1 MYCDALK
8 LNSVNDRNRSIREIQ
23 PAPYSRTMIKQRGPG
38 GLKVFIALLS
48 VLTLLI
54 TALGYWTVG
63 RVGSSLASAG
73 NLGLSET
80 SQGSGNQ
87 APDGAVDILLVGSDS
102 RTDAHGNELSREELD
117 HLNAGE
123 FGGEDNT
130 DTMMLIRVPNDGSQ
144 ATAISLPRDTYVHD
158 DEFGN
163 MKLNA
168 VYSEH
173 KAAYQQGLSADTAG
187 VQGQGAEEE
196 QASPNLDVD
205 QERAAMAAGRAGLIS
220 AVADLTGIEVDH
232 YAEVGLL
239 GFVLLTDAVGG
250 VDVCLKEPVDDPM
263 SGAQFPAGVSTL
275 DGRDALAFVRQRYG
289 LPRGDLDRIVRQ
301 QAYMA
306 SLVNKVL
313 ATGTLTNPSTLNKI
327 STAVERSVIID
338 EDWDIMSFATQLSN
352 LAGGNVTFTTIPVTD
367 VDAIGDYGESVI
379 TVDEDQV
386 HAFMDHLLNQ
396 PDDSADG
403 PDGSDGS
410 DAEVAAGDGENHD
423 GADEQGRNL
432 VEMVA
437 EGAQLHILN
446 AQAPTGTA
454 AAVGAWL
461 DEHGY
466 TVMDVSNANE
476 GLYTTSQV
484 VAADAN
490 DPRAQALAEQL
501 GISTVTD
508 NANLEPDSIVV
519 VVAADYNGPLNDDKL
534 GRDDATA
541 AVGEDFDSVVDAPEI
556 DAGGDGPRC
565 VH

>member
-1 MYCDALK
+1 M
-8 LNSVNDRNRSIREIQ
+8 NDRNRSIREIQ
-23 PAPYSRTMIKQRGPG
+23 PAPSSRSALKQRGPG
-38 GLKVFIALLS
+38 GLKIIVTLLS
-48 VLTLLI
+48 VLTLLV
-54 TALGYWTVG
+54 TAMGYWTVG

-80 SQGSGNQ
+80 SQGSGDQ

-102 RTDAHGNELSREELD
+102 RTDAHGNELSREELE

-123 FGGEDNT
+123 FAGEDNT
-130 DTMMLIRVPNDGSQ
+130 DTMMLIRVPNNGSQ

-163 MKLNA
+163 MKLNG
-168 VYSEH
+168 VYSAH
-173 KAAYQQGLSADTAG
+173 KAAF
-187 VQGQGAEEE
+187 EE
-196 QASPNLDVD
+196 QAAQSAEASD
-205 QERAAMAAGRAGLIS
+205 ERAAMEAGRSGLVS

-250 VDVCLKEPVDDPM
+250 VDVCLQDAVDDPM
-263 SGAQFPAGVSTL
+263 SGANFPAGVSTL

-301 QAYMA
+301 QAFMA

-313 ATGTLTNPSTLNKI
+313 ETGTLTNPSTLNKI
-327 STAVERSVIID
+327 SNAVERSVIID
-338 EDWDIMSFATQLSN
+338 EDWDVMSFATQLSN
-352 LAGGNVTFTTIPVTD
+352 LAGGNVTFTTIPVT
-367 VDAIGDYGESVI
+367 AIDGIGEHGESVV
-379 TVDEDQV
+379 TVDEEQV
-386 HAFMDHLLNQ
+386 HAFMDHLLA
-396 PDDSADG
+396 DVDSGEGDGASDSANDA
-403 PDGSDGS
+403 DSGSDG
-410 DAEVAAGDGENHD
+410 DQPAAGDADGEK
-423 GADEQGRNL
+423 L

-454 AAVGAWL
+454 AGVGAWL

-476 GLYTTSQV
+476 GIYSTSQV

-501 GISTVTD
+501 GIETVTA

-519 VVAADYNGPLNDDKL
+519 VVAPDYNGPLNEEKL
-534 GRDDATA
+534 GEDDASA
-541 AVGEDFDSVVDAPEI
+541 AVGEDFGSVVDAPEI

>member
-1 MYCDALK
+1 ML
-8 LNSVNDRNRSIREIQ
+8 
-23 PAPYSRTMIKQRGPG
+23 KQRGPG
-38 GLKVFIALLS
+38 GLKITVTLLS
-48 VLTLLI
+48 VLTLLV
-54 TALGYWTVG
+54 TAMGYWTVG

-80 SQGSGNQ
+80 SQGSGDQ

-102 RTDAHGNELSREELD
+102 RTDAHGNELSREELE

-123 FGGEDNT
+123 FAGEDNT
-130 DTMMLIRVPNDGSQ
+130 DTMMLIRVPNNGSQ

-163 MKLNA
+163 MKLNG
-168 VYSEH
+168 VYSAH
-173 KAAYQQGLSADTAG
+173 KAAF
-187 VQGQGAEEE
+187 EE
-196 QASPNLDVD
+196 QAAQSAEASD
-205 QERAAMAAGRAGLIS
+205 ERAAMEAGRSGLVS

-250 VDVCLKEPVDDPM
+250 VDVCLQDAVDDPM
-263 SGAQFPAGVSTL
+263 SGANFPAGVSTL

-301 QAYMA
+301 QAFMA

-313 ATGTLTNPSTLNKI
+313 ETGTLTNPSTLNKI
-327 STAVERSVIID
+327 SNAVERSVIID
-338 EDWDIMSFATQLSN
+338 EDWDVMSFATQLSN
-352 LAGGNVTFTTIPVTD
+352 LAGGNVTFTTIPVT
-367 VDAIGDYGESVI
+367 AIDGIGEHGESVV
-379 TVDEDQV
+379 TVDEEQV
-386 HAFMDHLLNQ
+386 HAFMDHLLA
-396 PDDSADG
+396 DAGEGDGDSDSANDA
-403 PDGSDGS
+403 DSGSDG
-410 DAEVAAGDGENHD
+410 DQPAGDADGEK
-423 GADEQGRNL
+423 L

-454 AAVGAWL
+454 AGVGAWL

-476 GLYTTSQV
+476 GIYSTSQI

-501 GISTVTD
+501 GIETVTA

-519 VVAADYNGPLNDDKL
+519 VVAPDYNGPLNEEKL
-534 GRDDATA
+534 GEDDASA
-541 AVGEDFDSVVDAPEI
+541 AVGEDFGSVVDAPEI

>member
-1 MYCDALK
+1 M
-8 LNSVNDRNRSIREIQ
+8 NDRNRSIREIQ
-23 PAPYSRTMIKQRGPG
+23 PAPRSRATIKQRGPG

-80 SQGSGNQ
+80 SQGSGDQ

-117 HLNAGE
+117 RLNAGE

-173 KAAYQQGLSADTAG
+173 KAAYEQGLSADTAG
-187 VQGQGAEEE
+187 AGGAGAQGQNADRE

-352 LAGGNVTFTTIPVTD
+352 LAGGNVTFTTIPVTSID
-367 VDAIGDYGESVI
+367 GVGDHGESVV

-396 PDDSADG
+396 PGDSGDEA
-403 PDGSDGS
+403 DGSDGS
-410 DAEVAAGDGENHD
+410 DAADTAGDGENHD

-476 GLYTTSQV
+476 GIYTTSQI

-501 GISTVTD
+501 GIPTVTE

-519 VVAADYNGPLNDDKL
+519 VVAADYNGPLNEDKL
-534 GRDDATA
+534 GQDDATA
-541 AVGEDFDSVVDAPEI
+541 AVGEDFGSVVDAPEI

>member
-1 MYCDALK
+1 M
-8 LNSVNDRNRSIREIQ
+8 NDRNRSIREIQ
-23 PAPYSRTMIKQRGPG
+23 PAPSPRSAIKQRGPG
-38 GLKVFIALLS
+38 GLKVIITFLS

-54 TALGYWTVG
+54 TAMGYWTVG

-73 NLGLSET
+73 NLGLSDT
-80 SQGSGNQ
+80 SQSSGDK

-102 RTDAHGNELSREELD
+102 RTDAHGNQLSQDELER
-117 HLNAGE
+117 LNAGE
-123 FGGEDNT
+123 FAGEDNT

-144 ATAISLPRDTYVHD
+144 ATAVSLPRDTYVHD

-163 MKLNA
+163 MKLNG
-168 VYSEH
+168 VYSAH
-173 KAAYQQGLSADTAG
+173 KAAFEQQAAPAENAD
-187 VQGQGAEEE
+187 
-196 QASPNLDVD
+196 D
-205 QERAAMAAGRAGLIS
+205 ERAAMAAGRSGLIS

-263 SGAQFPAGVSTL
+263 SGANFPAGVSTV
-275 DGRDALAFVRQRYG
+275 DGREALAFVRQRYG

-301 QAYMA
+301 QAFMA

-313 ATGTLTNPSTLNKI
+313 ETGTLTNPSTLNKI
-327 STAVERSVIID
+327 SNAVERSVIID
-338 EDWDIMSFATQLSN
+338 EDWDVMSFATQLSN
-352 LAGGNVTFTTIPVTD
+352 LAGGNVTFTTIPVTAID
-367 VDAIGDYGESVI
+367 GIGDHGESVV
-379 TVDEDQV
+379 TVDEQQV
-386 HAFMDHLLNQ
+386 HAFMDHLLS
-396 PDDSADG
+396 DADG
-403 PDGSDGS
+403 
-410 DAEVAAGDGENHD
+410 AGDGNGDHNGNDDDNH
-423 GADEQGRNL
+423 GSGLADADAHADAEGENL

-446 AQAPTGTA
+446 AQAPAGTA
-454 AAVGAWL
+454 AATGAWL

-476 GLYTTSQV
+476 GIYSTSQV

-490 DPRAQALAEQL
+490 DPRAKALAEQL
-501 GISTVTD
+501 GIATVTA

-519 VVAADYNGPLNDDKL
+519 VVAADYDGPLIEAEL
-534 GRDDATA
+534 GQDDATA
-541 AVGEDFDSVVDAPEI
+541 TIGEDFGSVVDAPEI